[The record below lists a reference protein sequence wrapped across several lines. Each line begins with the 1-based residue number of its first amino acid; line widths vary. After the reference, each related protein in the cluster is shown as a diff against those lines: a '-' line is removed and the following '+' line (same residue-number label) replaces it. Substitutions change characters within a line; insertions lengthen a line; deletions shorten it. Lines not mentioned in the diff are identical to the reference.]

1 MDEKLTDIE
10 RAWLVSLDA
19 LLVQTTVDAHGAL
32 AGRFIDLWDSGGPTF
47 RAELAKRA
55 SLWRQRHAKV
65 QQIILNSHGA
75 CERLV
80 RLMGDSRPSQQVPKK
95 TNSKPQSDRVMP
107 STRQFGPV
115 RQISD
120 EEVKQFMDLLDA
132 EGISVL
138 FDPGV
143 SFTTKGELYK
153 PPLIR
158 LDGTPVYYE
167 RIAPTYERGVI
178 ERVWD
183 PLGCEPAIALAF
195 DLALLAI
202 AKEEKWTWVVCDR
215 YFARLN
221 WGHPCKVT
229 PEGRPG
235 WKLITGLLDRSGLIE
250 RRSGQTWR
258 LNRNARTII
267 IDHLLPTWVA
277 AAASDR
283 D

>member
-1 MDEKLTDIE
+1 MADERLTDIE
-10 RAWLVSLDA
+10 RTWLVSIDA
-19 LLVQTTVDAHGAL
+19 LLIQTTVDAHGAV
-32 AGRFIDLWDSGGPTF
+32 AGRFIDLWFSGGPTF
-47 RAELAKRA
+47 RAELTKRA
-55 SLWRQRHAKV
+55 SLWRQRHVKV
-65 QQIILNSHGA
+65 QQLILNSHGA

-80 RLMGDSRPSQQVPKK
+80 RLMGNPRPPQQEPKK
-95 TNSKPQSDRVMP
+95 TNSKPQGDRVMP

-158 LDGTPVYYE
+158 LDGKPIDYE
-167 RIAPTYERGVI
+167 QIAPAYDRGAI
-178 ERVWD
+178 ERAWD
-183 PLGCEPAIALAF
+183 AVQREPAIALAF

-202 AKEEKWTWVVCDR
+202 AQEKKWTWVVCDR
-215 YFARLN
+215 YFARLP
-221 WGHPCKVT
+221 WGHPYKAG

-235 WKLITGLLDRSGLIE
+235 WKLVTWLLEGEGLIE
-250 RRSGQTWR
+250 LKAGQTWR
-258 LNRNARTII
+258 LTAEGQSAARRAGIRWSSP
-267 IDHLLPTWVA
+267 DL
-277 AAASDR
+277 
-283 D
+283 